1 MKKKAQQPL
10 KITKPINHSKF
21 IYRLMVTLGDVS
33 PKVYRVLLVPG
44 SFHLGQLHML
54 IQMSFGWNNSHL
66 HEFVIGTKAFIDT
79 IYDEGGSGKP
89 RFDETKFILGLG
101 LSLGQKFSYD
111 YDFGDNW
118 SHDIKVLGIEASLEG
133 FEYPMCIEGKNACP
147 PDDCGG
153 VHRYEELK
161 KLLKS
166 KDPKKRSP
174 ALRWLGGQFDPSV
187 CDPNR
192 LNRDMI
198 WRFDWYAT

>member
-1 MKKKAQQPL
+1 MKKKAQRSL

-21 IYRLMVTLGDVS
+21 IYRLMVTLGGVS

-79 IYDEGGSGKP
+79 SYDEGGPGKP
-89 RFDETKFILGLG
+89 KCDETKFILGMG
-101 LSLGQKFSYD
+101 LNLGQKFSYD

-118 SHDIKVLGIEASLEG
+118 SHDIKVLGIEETLEG

-198 WRFDWYAT
+198 WRFDWFAT